1 MKDLIS
7 KLLCLKGSNYCIYF
21 AFVIVI
27 LINSIILSIERYLC
41 KEDECDNKYTRTWFI
56 LCVGAGV
63 AIILMLL
70 LQTTVGLVLK
80 RGFSL
85 STKMLLLAVFLAVV
99 SVDKLVNYDRVL
111 GLTRAERA
119 AVAEQPEV
127 EQRVDEVEGYRKI
140 GLAVYRGTT
149 IGVSALVLV
158 LLLRKICSC

>member
-70 LQTTVGLVLK
+70 LQTTVGLVMK
-80 RGFSL
+80 RGFAL

-119 AVAEQPEV
+119 TVAEHPEV
-127 EQRVDEVEGYRKI
+127 NNRVDEVEGYRKM

-149 IGVSALVLV
+149 IGISALVLV
-158 LLLRKICSC
+158 FLMRKICSC

>member
-70 LQTTVGLVLK
+70 LQTTVGLVMK

-85 STKMLLLAVFLAVV
+85 STKMLLLAVLLAVV

-119 AVAEQPEV
+119 AVAEHPEV
-127 EQRVDEVEGYRKI
+127 DNRVDEVEGYRKM

-158 LLLRKICSC
+158 FLMRKICSC

>member
-1 MKDLIS
+1 M
-7 KLLCLKGSNYCIYF
+7 
-21 AFVIVI
+21 
-27 LINSIILSIERYLC
+27 
-41 KEDECDNKYTRTWFI
+41 
-56 LCVGAGV
+56 
-63 AIILMLL
+63 
-70 LQTTVGLVLK
+70 K
-80 RGFSL
+80 RGFTL

-127 EQRVDEVEGYRKI
+127 GDRVDEAEGYRKM

-158 LLLRKICSC
+158 FLMRKICSC